1 VSRLFGGPNVRAQ
14 SVKPNLPF
22 SAHSLNIAS
31 AVSTDRLPGN
41 IGRAGLGY
49 QSSQQLGSG
58 VGVNEVTTSM
68 DSFRDHERRPA
79 TAVFRIHIDARPIAE
94 RSSLLVPARRR
105 HAGGA
110 PYLLATLTLAPS
122 FKHNLTAASPLLSVE
137 RVIPGAC
144 PVPAATIRGVVPS
157 VVVREGSAPCAT
169 NSRITSRSFAQVAS
183 GNGLAPAKL
192 QRISEL
198 HMYDFTLIP
207 KLKLFPIRA
216 LTFAPW
222 AMSCHSPLFRPRQ
235 TLTLRYVHCGGV
247 ALQVGRF
254 EQSARHRRPAGETGI
269 VCPVRGES
277 STRGNN

>member
-1 VSRLFGGPNVRAQ
+1 MR
-14 SVKPNLPF
+14 
-22 SAHSLNIAS
+22 
-31 AVSTDRLPGN
+31 AVS
-41 IGRAGLGY
+41 
-49 QSSQQLGSG
+49 
-58 VGVNEVTTSM
+58 
-68 DSFRDHERRPA
+68 
-79 TAVFRIHIDARPIAE
+79 
-94 RSSLLVPARRR
+94 
-105 HAGGA
+105 
-110 PYLLATLTLAPS
+110 PYLSATLTLAPS
-122 FKHNLTAASPLLSVE
+122 FKHDLTAASPLLSVE

-169 NSRITSRSFAQVAS
+169 NTNSRITSRWFAQVAS
-183 GNGLAPAKL
+183 RNGVAPAKL

-222 AMSCHSPLFRPRQ
+222 AMSSHSPLFRPRQ
-235 TLTLRYVHCGGV
+235 TLTLRYVLSGGV

-269 VCPVRGES
+269 ACPARGES